1 MPRIGELLVARGL
14 LTPTQV
20 EQAVRAQVVWGGRFG
35 TNLVELGLIDLD
47 TLSRALAG
55 QHALPAALAHH
66 FEHADRE
73 LQQRFDADLADR
85 FSIVPILKLADGRI
99 AIACMDPLDADR
111 RGEVARALGI
121 EPRALVV
128 SIAAEQR
135 MRYQL
140 ERVYGIARSA
150 RFLRKRG
157 QSITPFPVLGDVEVP
172 ADSEVDLEIP
182 IEIGETVIEPSAA
195 PEPRAPERAA
205 SPPEALAALID
216 EAAAHGTGPDD
227 EPSGK
232 ERRNYVKML
241 GDAVEPVPLAKAPE
255 ATEAKAL
262 GRIAIRRAQ
271 SGPIPQVDSVRAA
284 ASLSEAVRAVRRGAN
299 REKVAELVLDALTRF
314 APVCDAAMLMVVRG
328 DVVIGWKSFSRRDH
342 AFAELVVPLDQPGL
356 VPNVVR
362 TNSTLRAKANDLG
375 QIDRLLLGALGSAG
389 GADGELAVVPIAV
402 AGKVMCLIAAALDKD
417 SAVGVVESVAAA
429 AAHAFARLIAEASR

>member
-14 LTPTQV
+14 LAAAQV
-20 EQAVRAQVVWGGRFG
+20 EQALRAQVVWGGRFG

-47 TLSRALAG
+47 TLTRALAG

-85 FSIVPILKLADGRI
+85 LSIVPVLRLADGRV
-99 AIACMDPLDADR
+99 AVACMDPLDAER
-111 RGEVARALGI
+111 RGDVARALAI
-121 EPRALVV
+121 EPRQLVV

-157 QSITPFPVLGDVEVP
+157 QSITPFPVLGEVEAPV
-172 ADSEVDLEIP
+172 DSEVDLEIP
-182 IEIGETVIEPSAA
+182 IEIGETVIEPSAPA
-195 PEPRAPERAA
+195 PRVADRAA

-216 EAAAHGTGPDD
+216 EAAATAAVPGD
-227 EPSGK
+227 EPTGR
-232 ERRNYVKML
+232 ERRHYVKTL
-241 GDAVEPVPLAKAPE
+241 GDDDQARPAGEV
-255 ATEAKAL
+255 KAL
-262 GRIAIRRAQ
+262 GRIAIRKAATGPVPKPESTRAT
-271 SGPIPQVDSVRAA
+271 
-284 ASLSEAVRAVRRGAN
+284 ASLSDALRAVRRGSN
-299 REKVAELVLDALTRF
+299 RDRVAELVLDALNRF

-328 DVVIGWKSFSRRDH
+328 DVVIGWKSFSRRG
-342 AFAELVVPLDQPGL
+342 AEPAEIVVPLDQPGL

-362 TNSTLRAKANDLG
+362 SNGSLRATAGDLG
-375 QIDRLLLGALGSAG
+375 SIDRLLLGALGQP
-389 GADGELAVVPIAV
+389 DGELAVVPIAITGRV
-402 AGKVMCLIAAALDKD
+402 VCVLAAAVDKD
-417 SAVGVVESVAAA
+417 SAVGIVESVAAA

>member
-14 LTPTQV
+14 LTPNQV

-85 FSIVPILKLADGRI
+85 FSIVPILTLADGRI

-111 RGEVARALGI
+111 RGEIARGLGI

-172 ADSEVDLEIP
+172 EDSDIDLEIP
-182 IEIGETVIEPSAA
+182 IEIGETVIEPSAPPPA
-195 PEPRAPERAA
+195 RAPERAA

-216 EAAAHGTGPDD
+216 EAAAHGAGLDD

-241 GDAVEPVPLAKAPE
+241 GDAVEAAPLAKAP
-255 ATEAKAL
+255 EAKAL

-271 SGPIPQVDSVRAA
+271 SGPIPPVDVRAA
-284 ASLSEAVRAVRRGAN
+284 TNLSEAVRAVRRGAH
-299 REKVAELVLDALTRF
+299 REKVAELVLDALNRF

-342 AFAELVVPLDQPGL
+342 APAELVVPLDQPGL

-362 TNSTLRAKANDLG
+362 TNSTLRAKASDLG
-375 QIDRLLLGALGSAG
+375 QIDRLLLGALGSSG
-389 GADGELAVVPIAV
+389 DGELAVVPIAIS
-402 AGKVMCLIAAALDKD
+402 GKVMCVIAAALDKD